1 MNLVFARNSM
11 GTLPLTGRAGEGCA
25 TSSMSG
31 LPSPLPN
38 PPRKGE
44 GVRSSVG
51 PDRAKVTARHLPL
64 DGGGWERVR
73 PTLRR
78 QQACHRVAG
87 AQ

>member
-1 MNLVFARNSM
+1 MNLLFARNSM
-11 GTLPLTGRAGEGCA
+11 GPLPLTGRAGEECA

-44 GVRSSVG
+44 GVRSSAG
-51 PDRAKVTARHLPL
+51 HYRAKVTAQHVPL